1 MVDEQP
7 GSALMVSGAGRFS
20 RRITTAAAS
29 IASLP
34 RRSPLTAL
42 AIAVVIA
49 LTVVAV
55 FAPLVAPHDP
65 LALHRSDRLL
75 APGRAY
81 LLGTD
86 QTGRDELSRLIYG
99 ARVSLWVGVAPI
111 ALAIAAGG
119 GIGLA
124 SAYAGGL
131 FDTALQR
138 VMDGAMAFPPLILL
152 LVVVS
157 LMGVSLTAIV
167 LALSFVFLPMIN
179 RVARASTLS
188 VMALPFIE
196 SAHSVGASPARIMV
210 RYVVPN
216 IAAPVVVVG
225 TSLIGTAILAE
236 ASLSFLGFGLAPPQ
250 PTWGNMLS
258 GDNRD
263 IFQVAPW
270 LAISPGVAIALTVL
284 AFNLICDGLRD
295 ALDPYSKGGRKR

>member
-1 MVDEQP
+1 MVLSDEP
-7 GSALMVSGAGRFS
+7 RLGSRLAMLA
-20 RRITTAAAS
+20 TAVVRLA
-29 IASLP
+29 
-34 RRSPLTAL
+34 RRSPMTVL
-42 AIAVVIA
+42 AVSVVLA
-49 LTVVAV
+49 LTVIAI
-55 FAPLVAPHDP
+55 FAPVVAPHDP
-65 LALHRSDRLL
+65 LVLHRADRLL
-75 APGRAY
+75 GPSRTY

-86 QTGRDELSRLIYG
+86 QSGRDELSRLIYG
-99 ARVSLWVGVAPI
+99 ARISLWVGVAPI
-111 ALAIAAGG
+111 GLAVVVGG

-124 SAYAGGL
+124 SAYAGGA

-167 LALSFVFLPMIN
+167 VALSFVFLPMIN

-196 SAHSVGASPARIMV
+196 SARAVGASPARIMV
-210 RYVVPN
+210 RYVIPN

-270 LAISPGVAIALTVL
+270 LAISPGAAIAVTVL
-284 AFNLICDGLRD
+284 AFNLIGDGLRD
-295 ALDPYSKGGRKR
+295 LLDPHSKGGAKR